1 MTTTTTT
8 TRTTDRKAET
18 MTSTM
23 KAVVHDRYGTPDVLR
38 VAEVDVPEAGPG
50 EVLVRIRA
58 AGVDPGVWFFLT
70 GKPYVVRAASGPR
83 RPRRPILGRAV
94 AGRVQAVG
102 GAVTQWRPGDEVVAE
117 LSSGAYAEYV
127 AAPAKALA
135 RKPAGLTFA
144 QAATLPISA
153 TTALQAL
160 RDAGR
165 AGPGKHVLVNGASGG
180 VGTFAVQIAA
190 ALGAEVTAVCST
202 RNADLLRSIGADH
215 VVDYT
220 REDFTAGGPR
230 YDVILD
236 LIGNHSLRESRR
248 ALTAT
253 GTLVLSA
260 GPPAP
265 VFRRMIA
272 AFALSPFVGHRL
284 VPLVATPKAAD
295 LDAVRDLVDEGK
307 VTPVLDRTF
316 DLADTAGALRHQ
328 GDGHA
333 RGKTVVTV

>member
-1 MTTTTTT
+1 
-8 TRTTDRKAET
+8 
-18 MTSTM
+18 
-23 KAVVHDRYGTPDVLR
+23 
-38 VAEVDVPEAGPG
+38 
-50 EVLVRIRA
+50 VLVRVHA

-70 GKPYVVRAASGPR
+70 GKPYLVRAASGPR

-94 AGRVQAVG
+94 AGRVEAVG
-102 GAVTQWRPGDEVVAE
+102 GAVTRWQPGDEVVAE

-127 AAPAKALA
+127 AAPASALA

-144 QAATLPISA
+144 QTAALPISA
-153 TTALQAL
+153 TTALQAM

-180 VGTFAVQIAA
+180 MGTFAVQIAA

-215 VVDYT
+215 VVDYA

-230 YDVILD
+230 Y
-236 LIGNHSLRESRR
+236 
-248 ALTAT
+248 
-253 GTLVLSA
+253 
-260 GPPAP
+260 
-265 VFRRMIA
+265 
-272 AFALSPFVGHRL
+272 RL

-295 LDAVRDLVDEGK
+295 LDALRDLVDEGK
-307 VTPVLDRTF
+307 VAPVMDRTF
-316 DLADTAGALRHQ
+316 DLADAAEALRHQ
-328 GDGHA
+328 GAGHA